1 MRDKF
6 NDLFLK
12 IDQNPKWKLFG
23 VLFLAV
29 LMAIL
34 MFRLNHPTPWVVDD
48 ILKGEGVK
56 QIHSFKDYF
65 KELWGFYFSWGGRI
79 WGEFFAYLFLSIPKR
94 IFDIINTFGYLVFVG
109 LIYVN
114 ITGKMKFSPSLF
126 VLINFLP
133 VCLLLDRIFC
143 GYPARLIICGRV

>member
-12 IDQNPKWKLFG
+12 IDQDPKWKLFG

-56 QIHSFKDYF
+56 QIHSFKDYLKNYGAF
-65 KELWGFYFSWGGRI
+65 I
-79 WGEFFAYLFLSIPKR
+79 FLGAAV
-94 IFDIINTFGYLVFVG
+94 FGA
-109 LIYVN
+109 
-114 ITGKMKFSPSLF
+114 
-126 VLINFLP
+126 NFLLTCFCRFP
-133 VCLLLDRIFC
+133 SGFLISLIRLAILSLL
-143 GYPARLIICGRV
+143 A